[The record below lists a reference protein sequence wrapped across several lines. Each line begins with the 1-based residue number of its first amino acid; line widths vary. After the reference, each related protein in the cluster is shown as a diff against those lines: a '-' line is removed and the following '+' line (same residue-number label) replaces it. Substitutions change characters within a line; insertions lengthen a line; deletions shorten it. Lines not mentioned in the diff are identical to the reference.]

1 MGKPKPG
8 HSPKDRALNHTKK
21 RSLRNAKKFGDAI
34 KIHESLLDEKDLSLH
49 KLISSAKADE
59 AKTKDPA
66 SSTKAS
72 TKSGKKTSKKTLRK
86 SDADHS
92 IIAHEDALNDEKEIN
107 EILNSLISTSAPVTR
122 NLTNKERR
130 KIEKETKA
138 REAALDTGKSLK
150 ESMKDK
156 SSTSLSAVID
166 TKRQLIKNRNKK
178 GAVADMD
185 LWSTPIENVCNTELE
200 KKFVERQAFKRNSI
214 LHRSSEAPSG
224 RIDRLSKI
232 RDEAKAI
239 EVDSEDALKGELR
252 HVKLSGDEAI
262 ISSEDDKTRRLLIP
276 SEDVSQVIINHKKA
290 LAGHKY
296 NVGYRGIWR
305 PPSNSV

>member
-8 HSPKDRALNHTKK
+8 YSQKDRPLNYTKK

-34 KIHESLLDEKDLSLH
+34 KLHESLLDEKDLSLH
-49 KLISSAKADE
+49 KLIKSAKADD
-59 AKTKDPA
+59 AKTQDPA

-107 EILNSLISTSAPVTR
+107 DILNSLITTSAPVTR

-130 KIEKETKA
+130 MIEKETKA
-138 REAALDTGKSLK
+138 REAAIDTGKSLK

-156 SSTSLSAVID
+156 TSNSTVID

-178 GAVADMD
+178 GAVADVD
-185 LWSTPIENVCNTELE
+185 LWSTPIESVCSTELE
-200 KKFVERQAFKRNSI
+200 KKFVERQSFQRNSI

-232 RDEAKAI
+232 RDKAKAI
-239 EVDSEDALKGELR
+239 EVDSEDALKGKLR
-252 HVKLSGDEAI
+252 NVKLSGDEAI

-276 SEDVSQVIINHKKA
+276 SEDVGQVIINHKKA

-305 PPSNSV
+305 PPPNSV